1 VPTCALPGCARQQA
15 LKTTT
20 EHILTEHA
28 IALDQPVSAGLT
40 HADMARRV
48 ALLKQFGSHSM
59 SFSTMQPGMSYFE
72 MPGIGYIA
80 YAQYWGMK
88 FTLADPVCAPQHRA
102 LILDRFVERYPN
114 AVFVQVTKP
123 VVDHLHRRHGFYGT
137 QFGSESKID
146 LATWS
151 LRGSKKQI
159 IRTAINQAR
168 NQGIEIREG
177 GFDHDVKRISEAW
190 IRTRRCKNNEIR
202 FLIRPMIIDY
212 REGTRY
218 FYAFHHGEAAGFIF
232 FDPIYRDGT
241 LAGYV
246 PNISRSSANFK
257 QGLWYALM
265 AHAIE
270 TFKEEGVEYIDLG
283 LVPLMMAKE
292 IEPQESC
299 VLRMTMS
306 VIRERMDFLYNF
318 KGLEFAKSRFQRKVE
333 KTYCCH
339 RNAMPAFAMTAMFR
353 LTRII

>member
-1 VPTCALPGCARQQA
+1 MPDRQRQ
-15 LKTTT
+15 LKPYS
-20 EHILTEHA
+20 EAVLTEHA
-28 IALDQPVSAGLT
+28 FALDRPVTADIKHL
-40 HADMARRV
+40 DMARRV
-48 ALLKQFGSHSM
+48 ACLKQFGNHPM
-59 SFSTMQPGMSYFE
+59 AFSTMQPDMSYFE
-72 MPGIGYIA
+72 VPGVGYIA
-80 YAQYWGMK
+80 YAQYWGMR
-88 FTLADPVCAPQHRA
+88 FSLADPVCDPQHRE
-102 LILDRFVERYPN
+102 LMLDRFVEQYPN

-123 VVDHLHRRHGFYGT
+123 VVDHLHRHHGYYGT

-146 LATWS
+146 LAGWS

-159 IRTAINQAR
+159 IRTAVNQAR
-168 NQGIEIREG
+168 NQGIQIRES

-218 FYAFHHGEAAGFIF
+218 FYAYHHGEAVGFIF
-232 FDPIYRDGT
+232 FDPIYQSGK
-241 LAGYV
+241 LIGYV

-265 AHAIE
+265 AHAME
-270 TFKEEGVEYIDLG
+270 VFKEEGVTYLDLG
-283 LVPLMMAKE
+283 LVPLMLANE
-292 IEPQESC
+292 IEPQESRL
-299 VLRMTMS
+299 LRMTMS

-318 KGLEFAKSRFQRKVE
+318 KGLEFAKSRFQGTVE

-339 RNAMPAFAMTAMFR
+339 RSAMPAIAMTAMFR

>member
-1 VPTCALPGCARQQA
+1 LRRRVRTVPTRYQDIEEFAL
-15 LKTTT
+15 TD
-20 EHILTEHA
+20 HA
-28 IALDQPVSAGLT
+28 FALDRPLSADIT
-40 HADMARRV
+40 HADTARRV
-48 ALLKQFGSHSM
+48 ACLKQFGNHSM
-59 SFSTMQPGMSYFE
+59 SFCTMQPDMSYFE

-80 YAQYWGMK
+80 YAQHWGMK
-88 FTLADPVCAPQHRA
+88 FTLADPVCAPQHRE
-102 LILDRFVERYPN
+102 LVLDRFVEQYPD

-123 VVDHLHRRHGFYGT
+123 VVDHLHRQYGYYGT

-146 LATWS
+146 LASWS
-151 LRGSKKQI
+151 PRGARKQI
-159 IRTAINQAR
+159 IRTAMNQAR
-168 NQGIEIREG
+168 IQGIEIRES

-218 FYAFHHGEAAGFIF
+218 FYAYHHGEAVGFIF
-232 FDPIYRDGT
+232 FDPIYLDGK
-241 LAGYV
+241 LVGYA

-265 AHAIE
+265 AHAIGI
-270 TFKEEGVEYIDLG
+270 FKEEGVAYLDLG
-283 LVPLMMAKE
+283 LVPLMMARK
-292 IEPQESC
+292 IEPQESRL
-299 VLRMTMS
+299 LRMTMA

-318 KGLEFAKSRFQRKVE
+318 KGLEFAKSRFQGRVE